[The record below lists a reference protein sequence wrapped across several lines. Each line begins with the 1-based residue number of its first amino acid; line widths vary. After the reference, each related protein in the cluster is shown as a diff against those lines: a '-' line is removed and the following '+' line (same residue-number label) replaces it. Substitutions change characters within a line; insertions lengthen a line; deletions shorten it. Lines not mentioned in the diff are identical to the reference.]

1 MAHIRQLQLSG
12 FKSFGTRK
20 VTLNLNKGLTVI
32 VGKNGSGKSN
42 ILDAVCFVLGRLSSK
57 ALRAENFASLL
68 YNGGEGNPPAKF
80 CRVTMVFDNKDRQLP
95 IDADEIS
102 VSREIDTSGV
112 SVYRLNGKRCTRT
125 ELLDTIGAAG
135 LHPEGYNIVLQTEL
149 ANIVSMSS
157 TQIRQIVENIAGIS
171 VYDEKKRQIEEELK
185 KVDANLSLVQVRT
198 EEIRQE
204 YERLEKDRSD
214 ALRWQ
219 EITEK
224 MALLQRELAFAELA
238 RVEERLNEL
247 KDEYDAINKTINQFE
262 TEKREAKEQ
271 IIALEA
277 AAKATE
283 VRIKDLERESHAKEV
298 ERSRVT
304 EKISGLQTTLGK
316 LRSQTESISASLDHL
331 RSLERSES
339 EKYSNLEKLVT
350 KLNNDAVTLKTKITS
365 LRTELMQLSGQ
376 ISKPDT
382 DYLESRTRV
391 LSLTDTIEEKR
402 GMLGEINAMYRVAE
416 QNIANLQQQI
426 TASSSLASNQEQE
439 IEEAQ
444 RALKEIEVEVEQK
457 RSSLIEIQEQL
468 RATNSSILSYR
479 REQSEL
485 DQLIQKT
492 KDELLEARTR
502 VKTIR
507 EVRKYGQ
514 TRQAAITAILTFAKE
529 QQIPGI
535 YGTLAS
541 LGRTSTEYAIALEVA
556 GRGRL
561 DFIVVDSED
570 IATRCIK
577 YLKQY
582 KVGRAS
588 FIPLESIN
596 PQSSKY
602 EEDFPGL
609 IGNAIDLLSFEE
621 KFRSAFEFAFGRT
634 IIVKDLSTARSI
646 KAPGFRRISIDGDVV
661 EPNHTLTGGYYK
673 HLPSLTLEEESLI
686 PELQRKLKELRELR
700 ESLNRD
706 YRELE
711 SSNNQL
717 DEQITLAQRELIQ
730 IEQRFDEAQDEIT
743 FKEEALAALKD
754 SIIKLEKS
762 LQEELSERD
771 DLSEKQRVEEEGIA
785 QLVIRRQGHQE
796 KLAEL
801 ERGSADTTINRLRE
815 ELDELE
821 EQLRETE
828 IQLTEKSGEMRFAQ
842 TEQKRL
848 QNELLHLNGEL
859 ERVKGELEDCEREN
873 ENSQAQADNL
883 GQEVADLKNELASLE
898 EELEENESERRRL
911 AVFVEE
917 ITARINEE
925 RNGRSKLE
933 VRIENWEERFI
944 LQKEKVEGMEP
955 PPEPILPSSVYSL
968 RKRLTELEREREELG
983 LINQKAIER
992 FDVVREAYQEISEK
1006 EKSIRDEREAIL
1018 EAMRKAEAEKFK
1030 VFMTSFTSISR
1041 HFAEVYKQL
1050 ADGEGELELEN
1061 PENPFLGGI
1070 RMKARPQGKRVQYLN
1085 ALSGGEKALT
1095 ALAFIFALQLHEPA
1109 PFFFLDE
1116 IDESL
1121 DPTNTERVATLLDK
1135 LSQKS
1140 QFILISH
1147 NEITIRWA
1155 HTLYGVAM
1163 VEGLSRVF
1171 SIKFEEGILM
1181 IDRPITRS

>member
-20 VTLNLNKGLTVI
+20 VTLNLSKGLTVF
-32 VGKNGSGKSN
+32 VGKNGCGKSN

-68 YNGGEGNPPAKF
+68 YHGGEANPPAKF

-95 IDADEIS
+95 VDADEVS

-149 ANIVSMSS
+149 ANIVGMSS

-185 KVDANLSLVQVRT
+185 KVDANLGLVQVRT

-204 YERLEKDRSD
+204 YERLERDRSD

-224 MALLQRELAFAELA
+224 MVLLQRELAFAELA
-238 RVEERLNEL
+238 RVEERLNDL
-247 KDEYDAINKTINQFE
+247 KSEYASLTKTINQFE
-262 TEKREAKEQ
+262 TQKREAKEQ
-271 IIALEA
+271 IIALEV
-277 AAKATE
+277 AAKTIE
-283 VRIKDLERESHAKEV
+283 VRMKDLESASHAKEV
-298 ERSRVT
+298 EKSRIT
-304 EKISGLQTTLGK
+304 EKINGLQITLGK
-316 LRSQTESISASLDHL
+316 LRRQTESISASITHL
-331 RSLERSES
+331 HSLERIES
-339 EKYSNLEKLVT
+339 DKYSSLEKLVG
-350 KLNNDAVTLKTKITS
+350 KLKSEAAALKTKITS
-365 LRTELMQLSGQ
+365 LRTELMQLSVQ
-376 ISKPDT
+376 LSKPDA
-382 DYLESRTRV
+382 DYLESRTSV
-391 LSLTDTIEEKR
+391 LSLSETIEQKR
-402 GMLGEINAMYRVAE
+402 GKLGEIKAMYRVAE
-416 QNIANLQQQI
+416 QKIVNLQQQI
-426 TASSSLASNQEQE
+426 TTSSSLVSNQEQE

-444 RALKEIEVEVEQK
+444 SSLKETEVEVQQK
-457 RSSLIEIQEQL
+457 RAALIEIQEQL
-468 RATNSSILSYR
+468 RTTSSSILDHR
-479 REQSEL
+479 RDQSEL

-502 VKTIR
+502 LKTIR
-507 EVRKYGQ
+507 ELGKLRVS
-514 TRQAAITAILTFAKE
+514 RQAAINAILRFAEE
-529 QQIPGI
+529 QQISGI

-541 LGRTSTEYAIALEVA
+541 LGKTSTEYAVALEVA
-556 GRGRL
+556 SRGRL
-561 DFIVVDSED
+561 EFIVVDNED
-570 IATRCIK
+570 TAARCIK
-577 YLKQY
+577 YLKQS
-582 KVGRAS
+582 KIGRAS
-588 FIPLESIN
+588 FIPLASIN
-596 PQSSKY
+596 PHSSTYK
-602 EEDFPGL
+602 ESFPGL
-609 IGNAIDLLSFEE
+609 IGNAIDLLSFDE
-621 KFRSAFEFAFGRT
+621 KFRSAFEFAFGHT

-673 HLPSLTLEEESLI
+673 RFPSLSLEEESLI

-700 ESLNRD
+700 ESLD
-706 YRELE
+706 HDFQKLE

-717 DEQITLAQRELIQ
+717 DEQLTLAQRELTR
-730 IEQRFDEAQDEIT
+730 IEQRFTEAQDDIT
-743 FKEEALAALKD
+743 YKEEALTALKD
-754 SIIKLEKS
+754 SIIT
-762 LQEELSERD
+762 LQESLREEVSARD
-771 DLSEKQRVEEEGIA
+771 DLAQKQQLEEEGIA
-785 QLVIRRQGHQE
+785 RLVTERQGYQE

-801 ERGSADTTINRLRE
+801 ERGSADNKINRLRG

-821 EQLRETE
+821 EQLRKVE

-848 QNELLHLNGEL
+848 QKELLLLNNEL
-859 ERVKGELEDCEREN
+859 ERVRGELGDSEQVNKDA
-873 ENSQAQADNL
+873 QAQADNL
-883 GQEVADLKNELASLE
+883 AQEVIDLKNELVTLE
-898 EELEENESERRRL
+898 QTLEENESERRRL
-911 AVFVEE
+911 AELAEE
-917 ITARINEE
+917 LTIRISEE
-925 RNGRSKLE
+925 RNSRSKLE
-933 VRIENWEERFI
+933 VRIENWEERLI
-944 LQKEKVEGMEP
+944 TQKEKVNGMEP
-955 PPEPILPSSVYSL
+955 PPAPILPSSVYSL
-968 RKRLTELEREREELG
+968 RKQLTELEQEREELG

-992 FDVVREAYQEISEK
+992 FDVVRQAYEEISEK

-1030 VFMTSFTSISR
+1030 VFMMSFTSISR

-1070 RMKARPQGKRVQYLN
+1070 RMKARPEGKRVQYLD

-1095 ALAFIFALQLHEPA
+1095 ALAFIFALQLHQPA

-1121 DPTNTERVATLLDK
+1121 DPTNTERVARLLDK

-1171 SIKFEEGILM
+1171 SIKFEEGVLM
-1181 IDRPITRS
+1181 VEKPSTRS